1 MELEENKNNKIKE
14 TAIGWLMFLGLLIGY
29 VLIPQI
35 VGITV
40 FKTFKLSEELSM
52 FIGNMS
58 YMIIIVCIYY
68 KMFIEKI
75 KDFKNHFSTYF
86 GDSLKYWGIGL
97 IVMYISNLILAYL
110 IFPGEVAA
118 NEELN
123 RIYLQDFPIMGFISV
138 VILAPFIEEMIFRFG
153 LKKAFPKTKYFPV
166 VSAIFFGFPHVLAGF
181 SKDATVIENL
191 MQLLYVVPY
200 GALGYAF
207 GYIYKKS
214 DNIFSSMLS
223 HMMHNFMCF
232 VVILNFV

>member
-1 MELEENKNNKIKE
+1 MMELEEKKSRIKE
-14 TAIGWLMFLGLLIGY
+14 IAKGWLIFLALLMGY
-29 VLIPQI
+29 LLLPQI
-35 VGITV
+35 VGILV
-40 FKTFKLSEELSM
+40 FRTFKFSEELSM
-52 FIGNMS
+52 FIGNIS
-58 YMIIIVCIYY
+58 YMIILISVYY
-68 KMFIEKI
+68 KMFLEKI

-97 IVMYISNLILAYL
+97 VVMYVSNLILAYL

-123 RIYLQDFPIMGFISV
+123 RIYLQNFPIIGFISV

-153 LKKAFPKTKYFPV
+153 LKKAFSKTKIFPFI
-166 VSAIFFGFPHVLAGF
+166 SAIFFGIPHVLAGF
-181 SKDATVIENL
+181 SKDASVLENL

-214 DNIFSSMLS
+214 DNILSSMLS

-232 VVILNFV
+232 VVILSFI